1 MSAADTS
8 WIWATGRRK
17 SAVARVRVKAG
28 TGEIEINK
36 KPFKDYF
43 PTIDMQNA
51 VLGPM
56 RSVEGEAKWDVKVN
70 VGGGGPLGQA
80 GAVRLGIA
88 RALMKLD
95 DTVDQ
100 ALREGGF
107 LTRDPRMK
115 ERKKPG
121 QKGARGKFQFSKR

>member
-1 MSAADTS
+1 MSDWT
-8 WIWATGRRK
+8 WATGRRK
-17 SAVARVRVKAG
+17 TAVARVRVKAG

-36 KPFKDYF
+36 KPFREYF

-56 RSVEGEAKWDVKVN
+56 RSIEGENKWDVKVN

-88 RALMKLD
+88 RALKKID
-95 DTVDQ
+95 DTVDHT
-100 ALREGGF
+100 LREGGF

>member
-1 MSAADTS
+1 MSAASSNWT
-8 WIWATGRRK
+8 WATGRRK
-17 SAVARVRVKAG
+17 TAVARVRVKPG

-36 KPFKDYF
+36 KAFKEYF
-43 PTIDMQNA
+43 PTIDMQNS

-56 RSVEGEAKWDVKVN
+56 RSVEGENKWDVKVN

-88 RALMKLD
+88 RALKKLD
-95 DTVDQ
+95 DTVDHT
-100 ALREGGF
+100 LREGGF

-121 QKGARGKFQFSKR
+121 QKGARAKFQFSKR

>member
-1 MSAADTS
+1 MSDWT
-8 WIWATGRRK
+8 WATGRRK
-17 SAVARVRVKAG
+17 TAVARVRVKAG

-36 KPFKDYF
+36 KAFKDYF

-56 RSVEGEAKWDVKVN
+56 RSMEAVDKWDVIVN

-80 GAVRLGIA
+80 GAVRHGIA
-88 RALMKLD
+88 RALVKLD
-95 DTVDQ
+95 EAADQ
-100 ALREGGF
+100 AMREGGY

-121 QKGARGKFQFSKR
+121 QKGARAKFQFSKR

>member
-1 MSAADTS
+1 MSDWT
-8 WIWATGRRK
+8 WATGRRK
-17 SAVARVRVKAG
+17 TAVARVRVKAG

-36 KPFKDYF
+36 KPFREYF

-56 RSVEGEAKWDVKVN
+56 RSIEGENKWDVKVN

-88 RALMKLD
+88 RALKKID
-95 DTVDQ
+95 ETVDHT
-100 ALREGGF
+100 LREGGF

>member
-1 MSAADTS
+1 MSAATS
-8 WIWATGRRK
+8 WTWATGRRK

-43 PTIDMQNA
+43 PTIDMQNS

-56 RSVEGEAKWDVKVN
+56 RSVEGEAKWDVIVN

-88 RALMKLD
+88 RALKKLD
-95 DTVDQ
+95 ETAEH

>member
-1 MSAADTS
+1 MSAATS
-8 WIWATGRRK
+8 WTWATGRRK
-17 SAVARVRVKAG
+17 SSVARVRVKAG

-43 PTIDMQNA
+43 PTIDMQNS

-56 RSVEGEAKWDVKVN
+56 RSVEGEAKWDVIVN

-88 RALMKLD
+88 RALKKLD
-95 DTVDQ
+95 ETAEH

>member
-8 WIWATGRRK
+8 WTWATGRRK

-43 PTIDMQNA
+43 PTIDMQNS

-56 RSVEGEAKWDVKVN
+56 RSVEGEAKWDVIVN

-88 RALMKLD
+88 RALKKLD
-95 DTVDQ
+95 ETAEH

>member
-1 MSAADTS
+1 MATVSSPWT
-8 WIWATGRRK
+8 WATGRRK
-17 SAVARVRVKAG
+17 TAVARVRVKGG
-28 TGEIEINK
+28 TGEIEING
-36 KPFKDYF
+36 KPFREYF
-43 PTIDMQNA
+43 PTIDMQNS
-51 VLGPM
+51 VLGPLKAI
-56 RSVEGEAKWDVKVN
+56 EGEAKWDVKVN

-88 RALMKLD
+88 RALKRLD
-95 DTVDQ
+95 ETVDH

-121 QKGARGKFQFSKR
+121 QKGARAKFQFSKR

>member
-1 MSAADTS
+1 MAATTTG
-8 WIWATGRRK
+8 WTWATGRRK
-17 SAVARVRVKAG
+17 TAVARVRLKPG
-28 TGEIEINK
+28 TGEIEINRK
-36 KPFKDYF
+36 TFKDYF
-43 PTIDMQNA
+43 PTIDMQNS
-51 VLGPM
+51 VLGPLKA
-56 RSVEGEAKWDVKVN
+56 VEGEAKWDVKVN

-88 RALMKLD
+88 RALKKVD

-100 ALREGGF
+100 ALRDGGF

-121 QKGARGKFQFSKR
+121 QKGARAKFQFSKR

>member
-1 MSAADTS
+1 MSD
-8 WIWATGRRK
+8 WMWATGRRK
-17 SAVARVRVKAG
+17 TAVARVRVKPG
-28 TGEIEINK
+28 TGEIVINK
-36 KPFKDYF
+36 KSFTDYF
-43 PTIDMQNA
+43 PTIDMQNS

-56 RSVEGEAKWDVKVN
+56 RAVEGAEKWDVTVN

-88 RALMKLD
+88 RALKKLTPEC
-95 DTVDQ
+95 DTT
-100 ALREGGF
+100 LREAGM

-121 QKGARGKFQFSKR
+121 QKGARAKFQFSKR

>member
-1 MSAADTS
+1 MSD

-17 SAVARVRVKAG
+17 TAVARVRVKPG
-28 TGEIEINK
+28 TGEIVINK
-36 KPFKDYF
+36 KSFKDYF
-43 PTIDMQNA
+43 PTIDMQNS

-56 RSVEGEAKWDVKVN
+56 RLVEGEEKWDVLVS
-70 VGGGGPLGQA
+70 VLGGGPLGQA

-88 RALMKLD
+88 RALKEITPECD
-95 DTVDQ
+95 SS
-100 ALREGGF
+100 LREAGM

-121 QKGARGKFQFSKR
+121 QKGARAKFQFSKR